1 MTAPDRSSDQ
11 PSSGHSE
18 TGVSLQV
25 GSHWNAP
32 LPHPNDFEHYERVH
46 PGSADRILRMAE
58 TEQQARIHT
67 NEARERRLRTGMRFG
82 VLVPL
87 STLAAAILAMIFGKV
102 A

>member
-1 MTAPDRSSDQ
+1 MGQHRPISSLCHGVIGALTAPDRSSDQ

-58 TEQQARIHT
+58 TEQQARIHA
-67 NEARERRLRTGMRFG
+67 NEARERR
-82 VLVPL
+82 
-87 STLAAAILAMIFGKV
+87 
-102 A
+102 